1 MSTPGSTRVRTSAG
15 GAGAPRRGT
24 GLLRRLVTVNVVVL
38 LVMLL
43 LLLLLP
49 TYVGNKALLSVLAI
63 ANCYV
68 MFAAS
73 WDVLSGFTGQVN
85 FGHAAFIGGG
95 GFVVG
100 LLSKYQEGIP
110 ALGQLAMATVGAALL
125 GVVVGVPCLRLKGPY
140 LALATLSAASAL
152 LQLSFVFK
160 AQTGGEEGISGVTR
174 LTDSGFVGGI
184 GESLTRLFMGSAFF
198 DGLRPLAQST
208 YVNYYVTLV
217 VMALVL
223 LGLLRLGYGR
233 RGLVLRSI
241 QQDEL
246 AAEAAGV
253 PVVRYKLGAFV
264 LSGALA
270 GLAGGLLV
278 QVRGSVGID
287 LLFID
292 LSLLIIIIAAVGGVG
307 TIIGPAV
314 AAYVVMLLQL
324 FYLDKIAFFQE
335 HPELKLGAFSL
346 FVIVLLIVQPRGLL
360 PPVMKRLNAPAARRN
375 ALTLAAVSAAG
386 AGRAATTSSDVEP
399 GTPTDAEPAPRG

>member
-1 MSTPGSTRVRTSAG
+1 MS
-15 GAGAPRRGT
+15 
-24 GLLRRLVTVNVVVL
+24 GLLKRLVTVNVVVL
-38 LVMLL
+38 LVLL
-43 LLLLLP
+43 VVLLLLP
-49 TYVGNKALLSVLAI
+49 TYVTNRALLSVLAI

-95 GFVVG
+95 GFIVG

-174 LTDSGFVGGI
+174 LTDSGVVGGI
-184 GESLTRLFMGSAFF
+184 GESMTRLFMGSAFY
-198 DGLRPLAQST
+198 DSLRPLAQST

-223 LGLLRLGYGR
+223 VGLLRLGYGR

-307 TIIGPAV
+307 TIIGPAI
-314 AAYVVMLLQL
+314 AAYAVMLLQL
-324 FYLDKIAFFQE
+324 FYLDKITFFQE
-335 HPELKLGAFSL
+335 NPELKLGAFSL
-346 FVIVLLIVQPRGLL
+346 FVIVLLIVQPRGLV
-360 PPVMKRLNAPAARRN
+360 PPVLKRLNAPAARRN

-386 AGRAATTSSDVEP
+386 AGQAATTSSDVDPE
-399 GTPTDAEPAPRG
+399 TTATDAEPASRG

>member
-1 MSTPGSTRVRTSAG
+1 VSSTAGAGRRSGVPGG
-15 GAGAPRRGT
+15 GAA
-24 GLLRRLVTVNVVVL
+24 LLKRLVTVNVVLLLVL
-38 LVMLL
+38 LVV
-43 LLLLLP
+43 LLLLP

-100 LLSKYQEGIP
+100 LLSKYADGVP
-110 ALGQLAMATVGAALL
+110 AVGQLVSATIGAALL

-174 LTDSGFVGGI
+174 FTESGFLGGM
-184 GESLTRLFMGSAFF
+184 GEGLAWLFLGGAVFEE
-198 DGLRPLAQST
+198 LRPLAQST

-217 VMALVL
+217 AMALVL
-223 LGLLRLGYGR
+223 VGLLRLGYGR

-292 LSLLIIIIAAVGGVG
+292 LSLLIIIIAALGGVG
-307 TIIGPAV
+307 TIIGPAL
-314 AAYVVMLLQL
+314 AAYVVVLLQL
-324 FYLDKIAFFQE
+324 FYLDKMTFFQE
-335 HPELKLGAFSL
+335 NPELKLGAFSL
-346 FVIVLLIVQPRGLL
+346 LVIVLLIVQPRGLL
-360 PPVMKRLNAPAARRN
+360 PPVLQRLNASAARRN
-375 ALTLAAVSAAG
+375 ALSLAAVSAAG
-386 AGRAATTSSDVEP
+386 SGQASTTSSDTEP
-399 GTPTDAEPAPRG
+399 EPASRG

>member
-1 MSTPGSTRVRTSAG
+1 MTSTTSEKVESARKGDGGGS
-15 GAGAPRRGT
+15 
-24 GLLRRLVTVNVVVL
+24 GLVKRLLTVNIVLLLVVL
-38 LVMLL
+38 LI
-43 LLLLLP
+43 LLLLP
-49 TYVGNKALLSVLAI
+49 TFVDNRALIGVFAI

-110 ALGQLAMATVGAALL
+110 AIGQLLSAMVGAALL
-125 GVVVGVPCLRLKGPY
+125 GVIIGVPCLRLKGPY

-152 LQLSFVFK
+152 LQLSFIFK
-160 AQTGGEEGISGVTR
+160 RQTGGEEGISGVTR
-174 LTDSGFVGGI
+174 LTDSNFVGGI
-184 GESLTRLFMGSAFF
+184 GEGLSKLFLGAGFF
-198 DGLRPLAQST
+198 EDLRPLAQST

-217 VMALVL
+217 VMALVIG
-223 LGLLRLGYGR
+223 GLLKLGYGR

-241 QQDEL
+241 QQDEM

-292 LSLLIIIIAAVGGVG
+292 LSLLIIIIAALGGVG

-314 AAYVVMLLQL
+314 AAYIVVLLQL
-324 FYLDKIAFFQE
+324 FYLDKIPFFQQN
-335 HPELKLGAFSL
+335 PELKLGAFSL

-360 PPVMKRLNAPAARRN
+360 PPVLKRINAPAARRN
-375 ALTLAAVSAAG
+375 AALIAGVSAAG
-386 AGRAATTSSDVEP
+386 SGEAATTSSDVEVERE
-399 GTPTDAEPAPRG
+399 GGSRG

>member
-1 MSTPGSTRVRTSAG
+1 MTGTLSPSSVRSG
-15 GAGAPRRGT
+15 RRGGG
-24 GLLRRLVTVNVVVL
+24 GLVKRLVTVNVVVL
-38 LVMLL
+38 LGMLL
-43 LLLLLP
+43 VLLLLP

-110 ALGQLAMATVGAALL
+110 AIGQLASATVGAALL
-125 GVVVGVPCLRLKGPY
+125 GVVIGVPCLRLKGPY

-174 LTDSGFVGGI
+174 LTESGVLGGI
-184 GESLTRLFMGSAFF
+184 GEGLARLFLTGAVY
-198 DGLRPLAQST
+198 DALRPIAQST

-223 LGLLRLGYGR
+223 VGLLRLGYGR

-292 LSLLIIIIAAVGGVG
+292 LSLLIIIIAALGGVG

-314 AAYVVMLLQL
+314 AAYVVVLLQL
-324 FYLDKIAFFQE
+324 FYLDKITFFQE
-335 HPELKLGAFSL
+335 NPELKLGAFSL

-360 PPVMKRLNAPAARRN
+360 PPVLKRLNAPAARRN
-375 ALTLAAVSAAG
+375 ALSLAAVSAAG
-386 AGRAATTSSDVEP
+386 AGPASTTSSDVDADD
-399 GTPTDAEPAPRG
+399 GTQEATRG

>member
-1 MSTPGSTRVRTSAG
+1 LTSTSSTSSTSVRAPAAGAGPRSG
-15 GAGAPRRGT
+15 GAG
-24 GLLRRLVTVNVVVL
+24 LLKRLLSVNVVVL

-110 ALGQLAMATVGAALL
+110 ALGQLASATLGAALL

-174 LTDSGFVGGI
+174 LTESGLLGGI
-184 GESLTRLFMGSAFF
+184 GEGLARLFLTGGVYDA
-198 DGLRPLAQST
+198 LRPLAQST

-223 LGLLRLGYGR
+223 VGLLKLGYGR

-241 QQDEL
+241 QQDEM

-292 LSLLIIIIAAVGGVG
+292 LSLLIIIIAALGGVG

-314 AAYVVMLLQL
+314 AAYVVVLLQL
-324 FYLDKIAFFQE
+324 FYLDKITFFQE
-335 HPELKLGAFSL
+335 NPELKLGAFSL
-346 FVIVLLIVQPRGLL
+346 FVILLLIVQPKGLL
-360 PPVMKRLNAPAARRN
+360 PPVLKRLNAPAARRN
-375 ALTLAAVSAAG
+375 ALSLAAVSAAG
-386 AGRAATTSSDVEP
+386 AGQASTTSSDVDVEA
-399 GTPTDAEPAPRG
+399 DARG

>member
-1 MSTPGSTRVRTSAG
+1 MTSTTSEKAESARHRLGPGLVKR
-15 GAGAPRRGT
+15 
-24 GLLRRLVTVNVVVL
+24 LLTVNLAL
-38 LVMLL
+38 LLGILL

-49 TYVGNKALLSVLAI
+49 SFVDNRALIGVIAI

-68 MFAAS
+68 VFAAS

-95 GFVVG
+95 GFIVG

-110 ALGQLAMATVGAALL
+110 AIGQLLSATVGAALL
-125 GVVVGVPCLRLKGPY
+125 GVIIGVPCLRLKGPY

-152 LQLSFVFK
+152 LQLSFIFK
-160 AQTGGEEGISGVTR
+160 RQTGGEEGISGINR
-174 LTDSGFVGGI
+174 LTDSNVVGGI
-184 GESLTRLFMGSAFF
+184 GEGLSKLFLGAGFF
-198 DGLRPLAQST
+198 DDLRPLAQST

-217 VMALVL
+217 VMALVIA
-223 LGLLRLGYGR
+223 GLLKLGYGR

-241 QQDEL
+241 QQDEM

-264 LSGALA
+264 LSAALA

-292 LSLLIIIIAAVGGVG
+292 LSLLIIIIAALGGVG
-307 TIIGPAV
+307 TIIGPAI
-314 AAYVVMLLQL
+314 AAYIVVLLQL
-324 FYLDKIAFFQE
+324 FYLDKISFFQQN
-335 HPELKLGAFSL
+335 PELKLGAFSL
-346 FVIVLLIVQPRGLL
+346 FVIVLLIVQPRGLV
-360 PPVMKRLNAPAARRN
+360 PPLLRRINAPAARRN
-375 ALTLAAVSAAG
+375 AQTVASISAAG
-386 AGRAATTSSDVEP
+386 AGQASTHSSDSVVGDDE
-399 GTPTDAEPAPRG
+399 DSRG

>member
-1 MSTPGSTRVRTSAG
+1 MTSAPASSVRLDEG
-15 GAGAPRRGT
+15 SASPGR
-24 GLLRRLVTVNVVVL
+24 LSLVKRLVTLNLGL
-38 LVMLL
+38 LLGMLL
-43 LLLLLP
+43 LLLLVP
-49 TYVGNKALLSVLAI
+49 RFVDNRALIGVIAI

-73 WDVLSGFTGQVN
+73 WDILSGFTGQVN

-100 LLSKYQEGIP
+100 LLSKFQEGVP
-110 ALGQLAMATVGAALL
+110 AIGQLAMATVGAALL
-125 GVVVGVPCLRLKGPY
+125 GVVIGVPCLRLKGPY

-152 LQLSFVFK
+152 LQLSFIFK
-160 AQTGGEEGISGVTR
+160 SATGGEEGISGVTR
-174 LTDSGFVGGI
+174 LTDSAFVGGI
-184 GESLTRLFMGSAFF
+184 GSGLAKLLLGAGTYG
-198 DGLRPLAQST
+198 DLRPLAQST

-223 LGLLRLGYGR
+223 GGLLRLGYGR

-241 QQDEL
+241 QQDEM

-292 LSLLIIIIAAVGGVG
+292 LSLLIIIIAALGGVG
-307 TIIGPAV
+307 SIIGPAV
-314 AAYVVMLLQL
+314 AAYLVVLLQL
-324 FYLDKIAFFQE
+324 FYLDKIPFFQGN
-335 HPELKLGAFSL
+335 PELKLGAFSL
-346 FVIVLLIVQPRGLL
+346 FVIVLLIVQPKGLL
-360 PPVMKRLNAPAARRN
+360 PPLLRRLNAPAARRS
-375 ALTLAAVSAAG
+375 AMSLAALSAAG
-386 AGRAATTSSDVEP
+386 SGAASRTSSDTEEEE
-399 GTPTDAEPAPRG
+399 ARG

>member
-1 MSTPGSTRVRTSAG
+1 MSTVKR
-15 GAGAPRRGT
+15 
-24 GLLRRLVTVNVVVL
+24 LLTVNISLLLITL
-38 LVMLL
+38 LV
-43 LLLLLP
+43 LLLLP
-49 TYVGNKALLSVLAI
+49 TFVDNRALIGVFAI

-100 LLSKYQEGIP
+100 LLSKYQEGVP
-110 ALGQLAMATVGAALL
+110 AIGQLLSAMLGAALL
-125 GVVVGVPCLRLKGPY
+125 GVVIGVPCLRLKGPY

-152 LQLSFVFK
+152 LQLSFIFK
-160 AQTGGEEGISGVTR
+160 RQTGGEEGISGVTR
-174 LTDSGFVGGI
+174 LTDSDFVGGV
-184 GESLTRLFMGSAFF
+184 GEGLSKLFLGGGFF
-198 DGLRPLAQST
+198 DELRPLAQST

-217 VMALVL
+217 VMALVIA
-223 LGLLRLGYGR
+223 GLLKLGYGR

-241 QQDEL
+241 QQDEM

-292 LSLLIIIIAAVGGVG
+292 LSLLIIIIAALGGVG

-314 AAYVVMLLQL
+314 AAYIVVLLQL
-324 FYLDKIAFFQE
+324 FYLDKISFFQQN
-335 HPELKLGAFSL
+335 PELKLGAFSL

-360 PPVMKRLNAPAARRN
+360 PPLLKQINAPAARRN
-375 ALTLAAVSAAG
+375 AASIAAMSAAG
-386 AGRAATTSSDVEP
+386 AGEAATNSSDVVVGDEED
-399 GTPTDAEPAPRG
+399 TRG

>member
-1 MSTPGSTRVRTSAG
+1 MTAPADQQAEPRSSRASGLVRRLLTVNL
-15 GAGAPRRGT
+15 
-24 GLLRRLVTVNVVVL
+24 GLLLVS
-38 LVMLL
+38 LVF
-43 LLLLLP
+43 LLLLP
-49 TYVGNKALLSVLAI
+49 TFVDNRALIGVFAI

-100 LLSKYQEGIP
+100 LLSKYQEGVP
-110 ALGQLAMATVGAALL
+110 AIGQLLSSTAVAALL
-125 GVVVGVPCLRLKGPY
+125 GVVIGVPCLRLKGPY

-152 LQLSFVFK
+152 LQLSFIFK
-160 AQTGGEEGISGVTR
+160 RQTGGEEGISGVTR
-174 LTDSGFVGGI
+174 LTDSSFVGGI
-184 GESLTRLFMGSAFF
+184 GEALARLFLGGGFF
-198 DGLRPLAQST
+198 DDLRPLAQST

-217 VMALVL
+217 VMALVVG
-223 LGLLRLGYGR
+223 GLLKLGYGR

-241 QQDEL
+241 QQDEV

-292 LSLLIIIIAAVGGVG
+292 LSLLIIIIAALGGVG

-314 AAYVVMLLQL
+314 AAYIVVLLQL
-324 FYLDKIAFFQE
+324 FYLDKLSFFQQN
-335 HPELKLGAFSL
+335 PELKLGAFSL

-360 PPVMKRLNAPAARRN
+360 PPLLKLVNARAVRRRN
-375 ALTLAAVSAAG
+375 AELTALVSAQG
-386 AGRAATTSSDVEP
+386 SGEAATTSSDVRVERE
-399 GTPTDAEPAPRG
+399 GEPRG

>member
-1 MSTPGSTRVRTSAG
+1 MSTAASAPVQKPAPRSG
-15 GAGAPRRGT
+15 GAG
-24 GLLRRLVTVNVVVL
+24 LLKRLVTVNVVVL
-38 LVMLL
+38 LVMLVV
-43 LLLLLP
+43 LLLLP

-110 ALGQLAMATVGAALL
+110 AIGQLASATIGAALL
-125 GVVVGVPCLRLKGPY
+125 GVVIGVPCLRLKGPY

-174 LTDSGFVGGI
+174 LTESGFLGGI
-184 GESLTRLFMGSAFF
+184 GEGLTRLFLGSGVYDA
-198 DGLRPLAQST
+198 LRPIAQST

-223 LGLLRLGYGR
+223 VGLLRLGYGR

-241 QQDEL
+241 QQDEM

-292 LSLLIIIIAAVGGVG
+292 LSLLIIIMAALGGVG
-307 TIIGPAV
+307 TIIGPAI
-314 AAYVVMLLQL
+314 AAYVVVLLQL

-335 HPELKLGAFSL
+335 NPELKLGAFSL
-346 FVIVLLIVQPRGLL
+346 FVIILLIVQPRGLL
-360 PPVMKRLNAPAARRN
+360 PPVLKRLNAPAARRN
-375 ALTLAAVSAAG
+375 ALSLAAVSAAG
-386 AGRAATTSSDVEP
+386 SGQASTTSSDVD
-399 GTPTDAEPAPRG
+399 TDLASRG

>member
-1 MSTPGSTRVRTSAG
+1 MS
-15 GAGAPRRGT
+15 
-24 GLLRRLVTVNVVVL
+24 GLLKRLVTVNVVVL
-38 LVMLL
+38 LVMLVV
-43 LLLLLP
+43 LLLLP
-49 TYVGNKALLSVLAI
+49 TYVTNRALLSVLAI

-95 GFVVG
+95 GFIVG

-174 LTDSGFVGGI
+174 LTDSGVVGGI
-184 GESLTRLFMGSAFF
+184 GESMTRLFMGSAFY
-198 DGLRPLAQST
+198 DSLRPLAQST

-223 LGLLRLGYGR
+223 VGLLRLGYGR

-307 TIIGPAV
+307 TIIGPAI
-314 AAYVVMLLQL
+314 AAYAVMLLQL
-324 FYLDKIAFFQE
+324 FYLDKITFFQDN
-335 HPELKLGAFSL
+335 PELKLGAFSL
-346 FVIVLLIVQPRGLL
+346 FVIVLLIVQPRGLV
-360 PPVMKRLNAPAARRN
+360 PPVLKRLNAPAARRN

-386 AGRAATTSSDVEP
+386 AGQAATTSSDVDPE
-399 GTPTDAEPAPRG
+399 TTATDAEPASRG

>member
-1 MSTPGSTRVRTSAG
+1 MSTSASPSSVRSDPRGG
-15 GAGAPRRGT
+15 GA
-24 GLLRRLVTVNVVVL
+24 GLLRRLVSVNVVVL

-110 ALGQLAMATVGAALL
+110 ALGQLASATVGAALL
-125 GVVVGVPCLRLKGPY
+125 GVVIGVPCLRLKGPY

-174 LTDSGFVGGI
+174 LTESGLLGGVGEGL
-184 GESLTRLFMGSAFF
+184 SRLFLTGGVYDA
-198 DGLRPLAQST
+198 LRPIAQST

-223 LGLLRLGYGR
+223 VGLLRLGYGR

-241 QQDEL
+241 QQDEM

-292 LSLLIIIIAAVGGVG
+292 LSLLIIIIAALGGVG
-307 TIIGPAV
+307 TIIGPAI
-314 AAYVVMLLQL
+314 AAYIVVLLQL
-324 FYLDKIAFFQE
+324 FYLDKITFFQE
-335 HPELKLGAFSL
+335 NPELKLGAFSL

-360 PPVMKRLNAPAARRN
+360 PPVLKRLNAPAARRN

-386 AGRAATTSSDVEP
+386 SGQASTTSSDSD
-399 GTPTDAEPAPRG
+399 TDPASRG

>member
-1 MSTPGSTRVRTSAG
+1 M
-15 GAGAPRRGT
+15 GA
-24 GLLRRLVTVNVVVL
+24 
-38 LVMLL
+38 
-43 LLLLLP
+43 
-49 TYVGNKALLSVLAI
+49 
-63 ANCYV
+63 
-68 MFAAS
+68 
-73 WDVLSGFTGQVN
+73 
-85 FGHAAFIGGG
+85 
-95 GFVVG
+95 
-100 LLSKYQEGIP
+100 
-110 ALGQLAMATVGAALL
+110 
-125 GVVVGVPCLRLKGPY
+125 
-140 LALATLSAASAL
+140 
-152 LQLSFVFK
+152 
-160 AQTGGEEGISGVTR
+160 
-174 LTDSGFVGGI
+174 
-184 GESLTRLFMGSAFF
+184 AFF

-307 TIIGPAV
+307 TIIGPAI

-324 FYLDKIAFFQE
+324 FYLDKVTFFQE

-386 AGRAATTSSDVEP
+386 AGQAATTSSDVEP
-399 GTPTDAEPAPRG
+399 ATGTDTEPAARG

>member
-1 MSTPGSTRVRTSAG
+1 LTASTEHSGTDLAANRRSGGSGLVKRLLTVNIVLLLV
-15 GAGAPRRGT
+15 
-24 GLLRRLVTVNVVVL
+24 GLLV
-38 LVMLL
+38 
-43 LLLLLP
+43 LLLLP
-49 TYVGNKALLSVLAI
+49 SFVDNRALISVIAI

-68 MFAAS
+68 IFAAS

-100 LLSKYQEGIP
+100 LLSRYQEGLP
-110 ALGQLAMATVGAALL
+110 AIAQLVSATVVAALL
-125 GVVVGVPCLRLKGPY
+125 GIVIGVPCLRLKGPY

-152 LQLSFVFK
+152 LQLSFIFK
-160 AQTGGEEGISGVTR
+160 RQTGGEEGISGVTR
-174 LTDSGFVGGI
+174 LTDSNFVGGI
-184 GESLTRLFMGSAFF
+184 GEGLSKLFLGAGFF
-198 DGLRPLAQST
+198 DELRPLAQST

-217 VMALVL
+217 VMALVIA
-223 LGLLRLGYGR
+223 GLLKLGYGR

-292 LSLLIIIIAAVGGVG
+292 LSLLIIIIAALGGVG
-307 TIIGPAV
+307 TIIGPAI
-314 AAYVVMLLQL
+314 AAYIVVLLQL
-324 FYLDKIAFFQE
+324 FYLDKIPFFQQN
-335 HPELKLGAFSL
+335 PELKLGAFSL

-360 PPVMKRLNAPAARRN
+360 PPVLKRINAPAARRN
-375 ALTLAAVSAAG
+375 AAAIAAMSAAG
-386 AGRAATTSSDVEP
+386 SGEAATTSSDVEVERE
-399 GTPTDAEPAPRG
+399 GGPRG

>member
-1 MSTPGSTRVRTSAG
+1 VTSTLSPSSARTGARTG
-15 GAGAPRRGT
+15 GAG
-24 GLLRRLVTVNVVVL
+24 LLKRLLTVNVVVL
-38 LVMLL
+38 VLMLV

-110 ALGQLAMATVGAALL
+110 AIGQLASATLGAALL
-125 GVVVGVPCLRLKGPY
+125 GVVIGVPCLRLKGPY

-174 LTDSGFVGGI
+174 LTESGLLGGI
-184 GESLTRLFMGSAFF
+184 GEGLTRLFLGGGVYDA
-198 DGLRPLAQST
+198 LRPLAQST

-223 LGLLRLGYGR
+223 VGLLKLGYGR

-241 QQDEL
+241 QQDEM

-292 LSLLIIIIAAVGGVG
+292 LSLLIIIIAALGGVG

-314 AAYVVMLLQL
+314 AAYVVVLLQL

-346 FVIVLLIVQPRGLL
+346 FVIVLLIVQPRGLV
-360 PPVMKRLNAPAARRN
+360 PPVLKRLNAPAARRN
-375 ALTLAAVSAAG
+375 ALSLAAVSAAG
-386 AGRAATTSSDVEP
+386 AGQASTTSSDAD
-399 GTPTDAEPAPRG
+399 TDPAARG